1 MPAWTRTVEKW
12 FQDYVVT
19 DWKYK
24 LVALAAAVVI
34 WAYVAGQQSIQVTYT
49 VPLRFQNMPAN
60 LRLLDTKVST
70 AEVTLAGRRDR
81 ILNLNRRQ
89 IAVSLDL
96 SGLRMGR
103 NLYLISSR
111 DVIVPPGLEVRDI
124 TPRQLS
130 LQLGPEG
137 PVLP

>member
-1 MPAWTRTVEKW
+1 MLEWKRILEKW
-12 FQDYVVT
+12 FRDYLIA

-34 WAYVAGQQSIQVTYT
+34 WAYVAGQQSIQVIYT
-49 VPLRFQNMPAN
+49 VPLRFQNLNPA
-60 LRLLDTKVST
+60 LRLLGPNVKT
-70 AEVTLAGRRDR
+70 AEVTLSGRRDR
-81 ILNLNRRQ
+81 ILNLDRHQ

-96 SGLRMGR
+96 TGLRMGR

-111 DVIVPPGLEVRDI
+111 DVIAPPGLEIKDI

-130 LQLGPEG
+130 LQLGPEA
-137 PVLP
+137 PTP